1 MASVTL
7 MQNTHRKATAPNDH
21 GTKDPLSKTEALSL
35 DRRGLA
41 NAVLHSVG
49 EAVYEWDV
57 LADRMIWSDG
67 AADLLCIPDPALLKV
82 NRHFNSLLLPQ
93 STTTRDSTLAQAARS
108 VDPNGT
114 PFCIQYGLSGETLGT
129 GSDIWIEEQGRW
141 FGDETGQPIHAHGV
155 VRLINE
161 RRQSEERLHH
171 LSRFDPLT
179 GLFNR
184 SHLNA
189 CLEQVFKNQKQ
200 SGKNA
205 CFMVVGLEHF
215 DLINSVYGYDAG
227 DEVITEIAK
236 RLNENLRDNDIVG
249 RFSGAK
255 IGIILPECNEH
266 DMLVAGYRVL
276 NLLRENVIV
285 TAKGPIAIS
294 VSVGGVCMPQ
304 QARTSREVFVA
315 AQQALLESRRARDAA
330 IVVYQY
336 DAEKARRQLHDAQTA
351 ERIVTALKQGHIHL
365 AFQPIV
371 DAKTN
376 EVAFHEALLRLHTPD
391 GMRMDA
397 GDFVSIAQRLGL
409 IRLVDYHAL
418 DLAIDVLRRA
428 PKARFSLNVS
438 NETACDPE
446 WLSKLASAIYAN
458 PSIPGRLI
466 VEITESHAAE
476 SLDEARRFITSI
488 RDLGLEVAL
497 DDFGAGFTS
506 FRNLKELS
514 FDIIKVDGQFM
525 DNVAQS
531 RENQS
536 FIKALVG
543 LSHLFDAKVVVEWVE
558 DEASSALLRD
568 WNVDYLQ
575 GYWLGKPSRDLP
587 WPAEAEA

>member
-1 MASVTL
+1 MTAKALQKHVT
-7 MQNTHRKATAPNDH
+7 TAT
-21 GTKDPLSKTEALSL
+21 KSL
-35 DRRGLA
+35 GMDRRGMA
-41 NAVLHSVG
+41 QIVLRSVG
-49 EAVYEWDV
+49 EAVYEWD
-57 LADRMIWSDG
+57 I
-67 AADLLCIPDPALLKV
+67 AADHMTWSEGADELLCISDTDLLGS
-82 NRHFNSLLLPQ
+82 NRQFNSLLLPQ
-93 STTTRDSTLAQAARS
+93 SDSTRDAIIAGASAVAP
-108 VDPNGT
+108 DEIGI
-114 PFCIQYGLSGETLGT
+114 PFRIQYGLSAEKLAT

-141 FGDETGQPIHAHGV
+141 FADETGQPVRAHGI

-161 RRQSEERLHH
+161 RRHREERLHH

-189 CLEQVFKNQKQ
+189 CLEEVFKDQKQ
-200 SGKNA
+200 SGKNSS
-205 CFMVVGLEHF
+205 FMVVGLEHF
-215 DLINSVYGYDAG
+215 DLINAVYGYDAG
-227 DEVITEIAK
+227 DEVITEIAR
-236 RLNENLRDNDIVG
+236 RLGENLRDNDIVG

-255 IGIILPECNEH
+255 IGIILPECDER

-294 VSVGGVCMPQ
+294 VSIGGVCMPQ

-330 IVVYQY
+330 IIIYQY
-336 DAEKARRQLHDAQTA
+336 DPEKARRQLHDAQTA
-351 ERIVTALKQGHIHL
+351 ERIVTALKQGDIHL

-371 DAKTN
+371 DAKTG
-376 EVAFHEALLRLHTPD
+376 ETAFYEALIRLQTPD
-391 GMRMDA
+391 GLALDA
-397 GDFVSIAQRLGL
+397 GDFVSVAQRLGL
-409 IRLVDYHAL
+409 IRVVDYHAL
-418 DLAIDVLRRA
+418 DLAIDVLARA
-428 PKARFSLNVS
+428 PTARFSLNVS

-446 WLSKLASAIYAN
+446 WLSKLATAIQAN

-476 SLDEARRFITSI
+476 SVIEAQQFITSI

-514 FDIIKVDGQFM
+514 FDIIKVDGHFM
-525 DNVAQS
+525 ANLTESV
-531 RENQS
+531 ENQS

-543 LSHLFDAKVVVEWVE
+543 LSHLFNARVVVEWVE
-558 DEASSALLRD
+558 EEETIAMLRD
-568 WNVDYLQ
+568 WGVDYLQ
-575 GYWLGKPSRDLP
+575 GFVLGKPQRELP
-587 WPAEAEA
+587 WPVDEEAKT